1 MIRDELWAHPKPR
14 YRAIIDDRYDET
26 YIVDERGWDVDP
38 ALLCEEEDE
47 E

>member
-14 YRAIIDDRYDET
+14 CRGIIDDRYDEI

-38 ALLCEEEDE
+38 ALLREEEDE